1 MILCN
6 RICKKAGPVFLCPEP
21 SCTELASY
29 LQKTEK
35 VKKLITKDIYIED
48 LVIEVPKSVEYLM
61 REGIRCLKC
70 GEPVWGTLEAAAK
83 EKGFDDTAIERFVKD
98 LNRLQAEQES

>member
-1 MILCN
+1 
-6 RICKKAGPVFLCPEP
+6 
-21 SCTELASY
+21 
-29 LQKTEK
+29 
-35 VKKLITKDIYIED
+35 
-48 LVIEVPKSVEYLM
+48 M